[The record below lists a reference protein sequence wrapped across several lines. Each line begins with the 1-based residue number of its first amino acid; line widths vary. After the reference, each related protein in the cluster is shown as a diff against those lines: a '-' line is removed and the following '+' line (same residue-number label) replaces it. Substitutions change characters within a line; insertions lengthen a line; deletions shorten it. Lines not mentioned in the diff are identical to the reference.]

1 MYSLDDKIPLY
12 SIFVLFLIISASF
25 ITELFP
31 CKVRKVLT
39 DNIYIKHFF
48 GLLTMLFFV
57 VLTTPIKN
65 SNVLAI
71 VLKSF
76 LVYIIFIFV
85 TKTHHIFFITIMVL
99 LGFIYLLILKK
110 YELKD
115 NIDNEKDDI
124 EKNKL
129 TNYYDNFVLINNTLF
144 IIVIILI
151 IVGFL
156 IYYGEKKY
164 EYKKDFNFIVFL
176 LGKTDCRYKN
186 SDISM
191 INSLKYSIKN

>member
-1 MYSLDDKIPLY
+1 MFSLDDKIPLY

-85 TKTHHIFFITIMVL
+85 TKTHHMFFITIMVL

-151 IVGFL
+151 IIGFL

-164 EYKKDFNFIVFL
+164 EYKKDFNFIVFFV
-176 LGKTDCRYKN
+176 RKN
-186 SDISM
+186 R
-191 INSLKYSIKN
+191 L